1 MGQKTDWMGLWNTR
15 PAVYRSKPMTQ
26 AQIKALPSK
35 CRIVLRENKF
45 HKSNDDGT
53 PRFVFCFAD
62 AETSDAISFKMENY
76 SDILDQLIS
85 VADALDNAIDDASS
99 FVDKED
105 LDAYS
110 VWCCLKNIRVNLFCW
125 RKLIESFPCMEG
137 KNII

>member
-85 VADALDNAIDDASS
+85 VADALDNAIDDAKS

-110 VWCCLKNIRVNLFCW
+110 VWCCLKNIRE
-125 RKLIESFPCMEG
+125 KI
-137 KNII
+137 NIDN